1 MDSLG
6 KVIEARF
13 VLFHCLTLASRGRN
27 LDCHHVPTH
36 DATEFTEG
44 SVSVRGLRIAVLE
57 SKGVV
62 ANAALS
68 S

>member
-13 VLFHCLTLASRGRN
+13 VLFHCLTLARREKN
-27 LDCHHVPTH
+27 LDCHHAPTH

-44 SVSVRGLRIAVLE
+44 SVSVRELRIAVLE
-57 SKGVV
+57 FEGAV

-68 S
+68 N